1 MIIETERLILRPFKT
16 EDAESVFEYAKD
28 PDVGPNAGWPP
39 HKSVEESRDVIKNVL
54 MVPYT
59 YAVCLKDSKA
69 IGSISLM
76 VGGSGNFDMGENE
89 AELGF
94 WIGKP
99 FWGNG
104 YIKEASLALLEKG
117 FGKMRLERIWCA
129 HFDEN
134 VRSSRVQEKCG
145 FRFHHK
151 EKRYWKVFDEE
162 KTETVNVIEKSEF
175 CKTKKR

>member
-1 MIIETERLILRPFKT
+1 MIIETERLILRPFRV
-16 EDAESVFEYAKD
+16 EDAESIYEYAKD
-28 PDVGPNAGWPP
+28 LDVGPGAGWPP
-39 HKSVEESRDVIKNVL
+39 HDSLETSREVIKNVL

-59 YAVCLKDSKA
+59 YAVCLKSDNKA

-76 VGGSGNFDMGENE
+76 IGKNSNFGIGENE

-129 HFDEN
+129 HLDEN
-134 VRSSRVQEKCG
+134 MKSARVQEKCG

-151 EKRYWKVFDEE
+151 ERKYWKIHGEE
-162 KTETVNVIEKSEF
+162 KSETVNVIERSEWE
-175 CKTKKR
+175 KTQE